1 MKCEECQALLEEYL
15 DGELDQIVTGA
26 VSFHVENCLPCSTT
40 LQELTLECQ
49 AYQSYERRLD
59 VSPDLWA
66 RVRLEIA
73 EESRPRPRPPALFER
88 WQPGLGKVFSRRFSV
103 PVAVAFVFLAIV
115 STIAVMKYLDKKEAV
130 KQMASSVG
138 NPQLT
143 ENQVAHPAK
152 GSEVVGLDS
161 DSATARE
168 PQITLKGSEL
178 KKNVESGR
186 RTENVQG
193 RVSTVRPDPLEART
207 PAQLVRDAE
216 KKYLSA
222 IVLLTRDARQRP
234 SQLDSETRAKLD
246 GALAAIDRTIFA
258 TRRAVQRNPND
269 PLAVQYM
276 LSAYGKKVEVLKE
289 MTAY

>member
-1 MKCEECQALLEEYL
+1 MKCDECQALLEEYF

-40 LQELTLECQ
+40 LQELTLESQ
-49 AYQSYERRLD
+49 AYQNYERRLD

-66 RVRLEIA
+66 RVRSEIG
-73 EESRPRPRPPALFER
+73 EESPPRPPALFES
-88 WQPGLGKVFSRRFSV
+88 WHPGLGKHLSRGFSV
-103 PVAVAFVFLAIV
+103 PVAVGLVLLAIV
-115 STIAVMKYLDKKEAV
+115 STIAVMKSMDNKEAV
-130 KQMASSVG
+130 RQIASSVG
-138 NPQLT
+138 NAQLT
-143 ENQVAHPAK
+143 EIHPPAK
-152 GSEVVGLDS
+152 GSEVMGLDS
-161 DSATARE
+161 DSGTARE
-168 PQITLKGSEL
+168 PLITLKGSEL

-186 RTENVQG
+186 RTENVRS
-193 RVSTVRPDPLEART
+193 RVWTVRPDPLEARK

-222 IVLLTRDARQRP
+222 IVLLTRDAQQRP
-234 SQLDSETRAKLD
+234 SRLDSETRAKLD
-246 GALAAIDRTIFA
+246 GALAAIDRTILA

>member
-66 RVRLEIA
+66 RVRLEIT
-73 EESRPRPRPPALFER
+73 EESRPRPPALFER
-88 WQPGLGKVFSRRFSV
+88 WQPGLGKAFSRRFSV
-103 PVAVAFVFLAIV
+103 PVAVALVFLAIV
-115 STIAVMKYLDKKEAV
+115 STVAVMKYLDKKEAV
-130 KQMASSVG
+130 KQIASSVG
-138 NPQLT
+138 NPQVT
-143 ENQVAHPAK
+143 QNQVADPKAK

-161 DSATARE
+161 DSAVARE
-168 PQITLKGSEL
+168 PLITLKGSEL
-178 KKNVESGR
+178 KKNIEAR
-186 RTENVQG
+186 RPTENARS
-193 RVSTVRPDPLEART
+193 RVSSAKPDPLESRT

-222 IVLLTRDARQRP
+222 IVLLTRDAQQRP

>member
-1 MKCEECQALLEEYL
+1 MKCEECQALLEEYF

-26 VSFHVENCLPCSTT
+26 VSFHVENCLACSTT
-40 LQELTLECQ
+40 LQELTLESQ
-49 AYQSYERRLD
+49 AYQSYERRLN

-66 RVRLEIA
+66 RVRSEIG
-73 EESRPRPRPPALFER
+73 EESRPRPSALFQGWHLE
-88 WQPGLGKVFSRRFSV
+88 LGKRLSRRFSV
-103 PVAVAFVFLAIV
+103 PVAVGLVLLAIV
-115 STIAVMKYLDKKEAV
+115 STLAVMKYMDNKEAE
-130 KQMASSVG
+130 KQSASSVG

-143 ENQVAHPAK
+143 EVQVAHPPVK

-168 PQITLKGSEL
+168 PLITPKGSEL
-178 KKNVESGR
+178 KKNVQSGR
-186 RTENVQG
+186 RTENVRS
-193 RVSTVRPDPLEART
+193 RVSSVRPDPLEART

-222 IVLLTRDARQRP
+222 IVLLTRDAQQRP

-276 LSAYGKKVEVLKE
+276 LTAYGKKVEVLKE

>member
-1 MKCEECQALLEEYL
+1 MKCEECQALLEEYF
-15 DGELDQIVTGA
+15 DGELDQVVTGA
-26 VSFHVENCLPCSTT
+26 VSLHVENCLPCSTT
-40 LQELTLECQ
+40 LQQLTLESQ
-49 AYQSYERRLD
+49 AFQSYERRLD

-66 RVRLEIA
+66 RVRSEIG
-73 EESRPRPRPPALFER
+73 EESRPPALFGA
-88 WQPGLGKVFSRRFSV
+88 WHPGLGKGLSRRFSV
-103 PVAVAFVFLAIV
+103 PVTVGLVLLAIV
-115 STIAVMKYLDKKEAV
+115 STLAVMKYMDNKEAV
-130 KQMASSVG
+130 KQIASSVG

-152 GSEVVGLDS
+152 GSEVVRLDS

-168 PQITLKGSEL
+168 PLITLKGSEL
-178 KKNVESGR
+178 KKNVESER
-186 RTENVQG
+186 RTENVRN
-193 RVSTVRPDPLEART
+193 RVSSVRADPLEART